1 MIHKD
6 DVELLKIQFKWLINF
21 HYTTQTS
28 TEDSKSYIPGI
39 IMYKLYKP
47 GMIMYKSYIP
57 GMIMYKSYIP
67 GIIMYESYIPG
78 IIMHIQLRI
87 KLLRR

>member
-21 HYTTQTS
+21 HYTTQTG

-39 IMYKLYKP
+39 IMYR
-47 GMIMYKSYIP
+47 SYIP
-57 GMIMYKSYIP
+57 GMVMYKSYIP
-67 GIIMYESYIPG
+67 GIVMYESYIPG

>member
-1 MIHKD
+1 
-6 DVELLKIQFKWLINF
+6 
-21 HYTTQTS
+21 
-28 TEDSKSYIPGI
+28 
-39 IMYKLYKP
+39 
-47 GMIMYKSYIP
+47 MYKSYIHVP
-57 GMIMYKSYIP
+57 GMIMHKSYIP